1 MKILMKSVNIE
12 TNCEVSED
20 VVDSDYF
27 DDNDG
32 RDLSSIATV
41 HTSLL
46 EKTGKGIIKMI
57 L

>member
-12 TNCEVSED
+12 TNCEVSKD